1 MMEFLAQGGYAFY
14 VWSCY
19 GLAVLLLAAE
29 VVALRTRRRTILA
42 QLGRL
47 LRMRK
52 AEVEHEAQT

>member
-19 GLAVLLLAAE
+19 GMAVVLIAAE
-29 VVALRTRRRTILA
+29 LVALQRRRRTILS

-47 LRMRK
+47 KRMRE
-52 AEVEHEAQT
+52 AEEQR